1 MIRIAITFTI
11 LGLLFGNFVSAAD
24 FNISPV
30 MGQFGLKQ
38 ESSVNIKI
46 DTADDSINAAQAK
59 IKFNPGVLEVK
70 SISKDG
76 SIFNFWLQEPEFSNT
91 EGMIEFI
98 GGTTSGVSGASL
110 QVLKINFIAKGIGL
124 SEFSFTDGAVTAS
137 DGSGTNILNKSNGA
151 KFTVS
156 SSATVP
162 SGELI
167 PIAPPVPVTRTP
179 VVAIGLPAIPIVSVP
194 LYPNPDNWYNIVS
207 QFTPSWNLPPDISGV
222 STAFNTNPSFVP
234 MAVSEGLFE
243 SKTLPAVVKDG
254 ISYFHI
260 RFQNNKGWGA
270 TAHYRIAVD
279 TQPPISFKIDVKTG
293 LTSDNPAPKLSFNT
307 ADSLSGI
314 SHEEIIVNSEEPVTI
329 NVYEYTL
336 LPRQPGEYLVKVRV
350 YD

>member
-124 SEFSFTDGAVTAS
+124 SEFSFTDGAVC
-137 DGSGTNILNKSNGA
+137 
-151 KFTVS
+151 F
-156 SSATVP
+156 
-162 SGELI
+162 
-167 PIAPPVPVTRTP
+167 
-179 VVAIGLPAIPIVSVP
+179 
-194 LYPNPDNWYNIVS
+194 
-207 QFTPSWNLPPDISGV
+207 
-222 STAFNTNPSFVP
+222 
-234 MAVSEGLFE
+234 
-243 SKTLPAVVKDG
+243 
-254 ISYFHI
+254 
-260 RFQNNKGWGA
+260 
-270 TAHYRIAVD
+270 
-279 TQPPISFKIDVKTG
+279 
-293 LTSDNPAPKLSFNT
+293 
-307 ADSLSGI
+307 
-314 SHEEIIVNSEEPVTI
+314 
-329 NVYEYTL
+329 
-336 LPRQPGEYLVKVRV
+336 
-350 YD
+350 